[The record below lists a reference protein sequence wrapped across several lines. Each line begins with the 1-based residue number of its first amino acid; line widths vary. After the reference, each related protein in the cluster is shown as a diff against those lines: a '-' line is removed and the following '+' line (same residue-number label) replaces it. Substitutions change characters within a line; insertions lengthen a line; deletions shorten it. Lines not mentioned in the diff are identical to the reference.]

1 MLFATYQPYN
11 PDKDRRSPFYQT
23 FEDYLGWYP
32 VWCFKADTLANFLFG
47 SWSSAPTCPERLIFF
62 ESDDYI
68 EYDVVKYNQLL
79 CSETLTKDSLAE
91 CFENPGKFKEV
102 IVNDIPND
110 GIEMDIEEMMFEF
123 DCEDGI
129 GEVNMHLAQRVYEL
143 FYNNAIEAGAYIDR
157 ALDAIFKKSA
167 MEIFL
172 GKMAYGL
179 ATSEYCSAFDFVPMI
194 LSPELTLAANLWD
207 SATLLRN
214 KIFEE
219 DGLGTEDDY
228 RTMKN
233 RFFACCAQS
242 HSAFISQIQLKRN
255 DLCPCG
261 SGKKLKHC
269 CMSFEKY
276 SSVVHESLAQ

>member
-11 PDKDRRSPFYQT
+11 PDKDRRSPFYQI

-102 IVNDIPND
+102 IVNDIPD
-110 GIEMDIEEMMFEF
+110 DSIEMDIEEMMFEF

-129 GEVNMHLAQRVYEL
+129 REV
-143 FYNNAIEAGAYIDR
+143 
-157 ALDAIFKKSA
+157 
-167 MEIFL
+167 
-172 GKMAYGL
+172 
-179 ATSEYCSAFDFVPMI
+179 TC
-194 LSPELTLAANLWD
+194 
-207 SATLLRN
+207 TLLREFMSCSITTLLKLEHISTARLMPFSRN
-214 KIFEE
+214 P
-219 DGLGTEDDY
+219 
-228 RTMKN
+228 RW
-233 RFFACCAQS
+233 RFFWERWHMDWQRANTARPL
-242 HSAFISQIQLKRN
+242 ILSQ
-255 DLCPCG
+255 
-261 SGKKLKHC
+261 
-269 CMSFEKY
+269 
-276 SSVVHESLAQ
+276 